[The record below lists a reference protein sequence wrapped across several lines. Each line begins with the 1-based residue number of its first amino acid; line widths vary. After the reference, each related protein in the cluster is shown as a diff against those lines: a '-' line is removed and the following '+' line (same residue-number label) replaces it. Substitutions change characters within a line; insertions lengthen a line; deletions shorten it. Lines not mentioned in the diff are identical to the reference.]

1 MIRAFS
7 LAALTLALTLVSV
20 PAQAG
25 GGRASAQTFRAAAG
39 GCQASASAQ
48 GGYCPAASAQ
58 TVYRQ
63 QVIRQ
68 AVPVMQYQQ
77 VQRVVEVPVQAVE
90 RQVYTE
96 YVPAQ
101 QVVQQEVVAPSYT
114 VQSQAA
120 VGYAPA
126 VQSAAAVSYGASA
139 SAVAA
144 PAAVVEV
151 QRAPLLRGR
160 LFGGRGKT
168 VTKSRSVTK
177 TR

>member
-1 MIRAFS
+1 MKRLI
-7 LAALTLALTLVSV
+7 LAALALTLVSL

-39 GCQASASAQ
+39 GCSQASAQA

-96 YVPAQ
+96 YVPAVQQ
-101 QVVQQEVVAPSYT
+101 QVIQQEVEVPAYT

-120 VGYAPA
+120 VGY
-126 VQSAAAVSYGASA
+126 GASA
-139 SAVAA
+139 SAVVQQA
-144 PAAVVEV
+144 PAVVV
-151 QRAPLLRGR
+151 QRAPRARAPLFGGR
-160 LFGGRGKT
+160 LFGRRA
-168 VTKSRSVTK
+168 VTKSKSVV
-177 TR
+177 RN